1 MYLSHFLPT
10 KMALNFPHFL
20 HLCQRDTG
28 ANIVRRVLVAIIK
41 VKGRQQRDLVGP
53 ICALVCYRE
62 PLGRLSVVEQK
73 GRDKNKTSFML
84 DQRSELSVESR
95 RTFFLPPPLFPI
107 VFYCKAQSIIA
118 FHTRNVSTTSNFF
131 SFESIRLKMMRK
143 WPPKFLSSQVLRSII
158 FRRWI

>member
-1 MYLSHFLPT
+1 
-10 KMALNFPHFL
+10 MALNFPHFL

-73 GRDKNKTSFML
+73 EEIKTKL
-84 DQRSELSVESR
+84 LSCWTKGVNCRLSLV
-95 RTFFLPPPLFPI
+95 LPFSSPLFPI
-107 VFYCKAQSIIA
+107 VLYCKAQSIIA
-118 FHTRNVSTTSNFF
+118 FHTCNVSTTSNFF
-131 SFESIRLKMMRK
+131 SFESIPLKMMRK

-158 FRRWI
+158 FGGGFSNSQQLATRF